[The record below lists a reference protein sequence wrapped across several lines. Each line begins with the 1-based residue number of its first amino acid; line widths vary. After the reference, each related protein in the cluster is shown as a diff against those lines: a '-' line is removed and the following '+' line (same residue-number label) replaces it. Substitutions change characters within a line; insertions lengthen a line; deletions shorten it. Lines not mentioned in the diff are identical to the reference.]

1 MNDKG
6 FTLMEAMIVLVI
18 IGIAAALAVPNM
30 SGWMQRRQL
39 NTETRRLASNL
50 QLAKSEA
57 VTRNQMV
64 VLGFHGSDGKQDGY
78 EIRTSSGTVIVPR
91 ITFDNKIRITITPA
105 SVNSMGFNS
114 RGLAVTGIRDIGIGQ
129 VRVYVNTDGGDDY
142 NNSTS
147 NPEPSKVLTLTL
159 GGGISIE

>member
-1 MNDKG
+1 MNAKG

-18 IGIAAALAVPNM
+18 IGIAAALAAPNM

-64 VLGFHGSDGKQDGY
+64 ILRYRGAKDAFNGY
-78 EIRTSSGTVIVPR
+78 DVMTSSGVQILPP
-91 ITFDNKIRITITPA
+91 ITFDNSIRCAVDPNTVT
-105 SVNSMGFNS
+105 SMGFNS
-114 RGLAVTGIRDIGIGQ
+114 RGLALATVTGRPAIGIGK
-129 VRVYVNTDGGDDY
+129 VRVYVDD
-142 NNSTS
+142 
-147 NPEPSKVLTLTL
+147 PDDKPDKVLELTL

>member
-1 MNDKG
+1 MNNRG

-64 VLGFHGSDGKQDGY
+64 MLDFNSDRDGY
-78 EIRTSSGTVIVPR
+78 SVVTSSGVTVVPEIKFNNPLR
-91 ITFDNKIRITITPA
+91 LVITPT
-105 SVNSMGFNS
+105 SVGTMGFNS
-114 RGLAVTGIRDIGIGQ
+114 RGLAITGISGRSIGIGQ
-129 VRVYVNTDGGDDY
+129 VRVYLDADASDGY